1 MINSHPKEKEI
12 QEYAINPSACSP
24 EIMEHIE
31 SCAHCREEM
40 MSYQFLYTGF
50 KQQPRPVFDFDVA
63 ALVLPQL
70 ASREPLL
77 SADRFI
83 AGFLVVFIC
92 SCVGIPVFLFHQYI
106 LNMFSGISPFFIY
119 IILGS
124 ATVIVLIKT
133 LDLYKKYKNQMS
145 LLNFN

>member
-1 MINSHPKEKEI
+1 MIHSHPEEKEI
-12 QEYAINPSACSP
+12 QEYAINTSACSP

-31 SCAHCREEM
+31 SCAHCREAVM
-40 MSYQFLYTGF
+40 NYQLLYAGF
-50 KQQPRPVFDFDVA
+50 KEQPRPVFDFDVT

-70 ASREPLL
+70 PSREPLL

-92 SCVGIPVFLFHQYI
+92 SCIGIPVFLFHQYI
-106 LNMFSGISPFFIY
+106 LNMFNGISPVFIY
-119 IILGS
+119 IMLGS
-124 ATVIVLIKT
+124 ATIIVLIKT
-133 LDLYKKYKNQMS
+133 MNLYKKYKDQMS

>member
-12 QEYAINPSACSP
+12 QEYAINPSACSR

-40 MSYQFLYTGF
+40 MSYQFLYAGF